1 MSSSLLQLGDIDS
14 PYAQDDKLSVAD
26 TKAYENAVNSAEKD
40 VIYNQENETYRTN
53 LVEHPNFDFSE
64 RELNKEWARDRFNEA
79 RA

>member
-40 VIYNQENETYRTN
+40 VIYN
-53 LVEHPNFDFSE
+53 
-64 RELNKEWARDRFNEA
+64 
-79 RA
+79 